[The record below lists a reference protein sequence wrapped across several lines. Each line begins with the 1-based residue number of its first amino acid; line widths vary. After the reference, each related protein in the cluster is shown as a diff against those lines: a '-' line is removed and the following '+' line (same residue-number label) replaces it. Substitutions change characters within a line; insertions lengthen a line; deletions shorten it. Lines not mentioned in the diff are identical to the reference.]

1 MSQGLE
7 TPVALELFC
16 EMLETLSERPI
27 SGIVLLRW
35 SRSDILSLML
45 SIMSLILI
53 SCSVASYRYSSSY
66 SWISI
71 AGDLLFVLLSSILL
85 FLTFLTRYKRMI
97 SSCTKFKTFLRS
109 SVTCLRNLKP
119 NMLSYSPCLNGLLN
133 EMVGL
138 DTHLTIRD
146 GKIVVLPAVL
156 LVPGDVIIIKP
167 GQTIFAFCKQ
177 INENHIYFPGDVYV
191 PQKLSCNL
199 ISTSFTSIQKSDES
213 VVAVVIHSPLASYLD
228 IASRPRVENGY
239 TFQPLAYKVVN
250 TAVWVSLI
258 IKCSITF
265 IFLTSIFIC
274 ALPIGDLSHQFYRLL
289 IWFAHT
295 LGIVIASS
303 SFSLYFIWMIATAV
317 VTFHFQNVLSNSQDH
332 FKLID
337 GNDFKSPHV
346 FFQPN
351 MSKASK
357 SNTLTF
363 HSLISNLRYFGFM
376 VSKNKL
382 VYVFTKSLPSGL

>member
-1 MSQGLE
+1 M
-7 TPVALELFC
+7 
-16 EMLETLSERPI
+16 
-27 SGIVLLRW
+27 RW
-35 SRSDILSLML
+35 I
-45 SIMSLILI
+45 
-53 SCSVASYRYSSSY
+53 
-66 SWISI
+66 
-71 AGDLLFVLLSSILL
+71 
-85 FLTFLTRYKRMI
+85 RYKFATYEKQTILPLKIIRLADTI
-97 SSCTKFKTFLRS
+97 NAFKPDHT
-109 SVTCLRNLKP
+109 RNLKP

-177 INENHIYFPGDVYV
+177 INENHVYFPGDVYV

-228 IASRPRVENGY
+228 IASRSRVENGY

-363 HSLISNLRYFGFM
+363 HSFISNLRYFGFM
-376 VSKNKL
+376 VSKIKL
-382 VYVFTKSLPSGL
+382 V

>member
-1 MSQGLE
+1 MFCCFIQIFLQLLLDIDCWGF
-7 TPVALELFC
+7 ALCPL
-16 EMLETLSERPI
+16 
-27 SGIVLLRW
+27 V
-35 SRSDILSLML
+35 
-45 SIMSLILI
+45 
-53 SCSVASYRYSSSY
+53 
-66 SWISI
+66 
-71 AGDLLFVLLSSILL
+71 
-85 FLTFLTRYKRMI
+85 KMI

-109 SVTCLRNLKP
+109 SVTCL
-119 NMLSYSPCLNGLLN
+119 S
-133 EMVGL
+133 
-138 DTHLTIRD
+138 
-146 GKIVVLPAVL
+146 
-156 LVPGDVIIIKP
+156 DVIIIKP

-228 IASRPRVENGY
+228 IASRSRVENGY

-363 HSLISNLRYFGFM
+363 HSFISNLRYFGFM
-376 VSKNKL
+376 VSKIKL
-382 VYVFTKSLPSGL
+382 V

>member
-71 AGDLLFVLLSSILL
+71 AGDLLFVLLS
-85 FLTFLTRYKRMI
+85 
-97 SSCTKFKTFLRS
+97 
-109 SVTCLRNLKP
+109 RNLKP

-376 VSKNKL
+376 ALCSPPFRVQ
-382 VYVFTKSLPSGL
+382 F

>member
-1 MSQGLE
+1 MFCCFIPIFLQLLLDIDCWGF
-7 TPVALELFC
+7 ALCPLVK
-16 EMLETLSERPI
+16 I
-27 SGIVLLRW
+27 
-35 SRSDILSLML
+35 
-45 SIMSLILI
+45 
-53 SCSVASYRYSSSY
+53 
-66 SWISI
+66 
-71 AGDLLFVLLSSILL
+71 
-85 FLTFLTRYKRMI
+85 I

-109 SVTCLRNLKP
+109 SVACL
-119 NMLSYSPCLNGLLN
+119 S
-133 EMVGL
+133 
-138 DTHLTIRD
+138 
-146 GKIVVLPAVL
+146 
-156 LVPGDVIIIKP
+156 DVIIIKP

-228 IASRPRVENGY
+228 IASKSRVENGY

-274 ALPIGDLSHQFYRLL
+274 ALPIGDLSHQFYRLQ

-303 SFSLYFIWMIATAV
+303 SFSLYFIWMVATAV
-317 VTFHFQNVLSNSQDH
+317 VTFHFQNVLSNAQDH

-337 GNDFKSPHV
+337 GNNFKSPYV

-351 MSKASK
+351 MSKVSK

-363 HSLISNLRYFGFM
+363 HSLISNLRCFGFM
-376 VSKNKL
+376 VSKIKL
-382 VYVFTKSLPSGL
+382 VYVFTKHLPSGS